1 MDDCRFELN
10 KANDKMYSKMPLNND
25 EAKQKNSTKI
35 LSELAQMEL
44 NKKLRCILYKSKTSF
59 KLDKT
64 DLNMNSKG
72 FIDWCYVLGW
82 N

>member
-25 EAKQKNSTKI
+25 EAKQKNSTK
-35 LSELAQMEL
+35 LAQMEL

-72 FIDWCYVLGW
+72 FTD
-82 N
+82 